1 MTSSSFPK
9 HNINPAEKGKDW
21 CLQFAKAA
29 YHSYETS
36 VGRKMFMG
44 KARVYDE
51 IKQYMYGRQDTRR
64 YHKAVGVDEETNTTY
79 ANIDNR
85 VLAIVSKQRRTALGL
100 LQKSLYNIVATTID
114 TQARNEVDEYYAQ
127 VKAKLLL
134 KRALE
139 EQAPELANHP
149 SLMLDAKDPQDLE
162 ELEMQAEYGFKH
174 QMAIEAED
182 AVNLSFAWN
191 DIARCRDMV
200 FEKLFDEGV
209 AVYKDWLDKNGK
221 PKFRV
226 CDNRNIVCNYCNY
239 ADFSDLLY
247 IGEVVEKPFHAFTE
261 DAGNAFTEAEYERIY
276 ESAKATF
283 GNVNMPAYQQNG
295 YDKCKVQVL
304 ELQWY
309 SVDDYFF
316 ESRVTAAGNLIYV
329 PVKYSD
335 RKYNSRNYDYRP
347 VTMVYKA
354 KWIVGTDF
362 IYDFG
367 KMPNPKR
374 NPNKTG
380 IAKLDYHIEVIN
392 FDRME
397 CKGIGEDLM
406 TIADQIHLAW
416 LKWQNIQNSLIPYM
430 IEIDL
435 DALENVALGA
445 GGEKLTAKEVLD
457 MAFQNGI
464 LITRRQGISERNINY
479 QAVNFIQ
486 TNYGEAVAEAWNN
499 LVRVIGMVN
508 EIIGLN
514 ELTDS
519 STPNPK
525 ILTNPAMMAV
535 EGTKNALYNIV
546 AAEKRLLLKVANAMV
561 KRMQQAVKKGKVEG
575 YLPALGE
582 GTMKFIQL
590 SPDLDLHEFGIFLE
604 DKLTDEKRQLFVQEV
619 FNYKSQGLIDPT
631 DAILVENEP
640 NLKRAA
646 QMLAYR
652 IDKRKKQMQKEAMQ
666 QQQMNGQIQIQ
677 SAQAAE
683 QFKQETLQLEY
694 QLKAELLKMEID
706 GKLMLKQLEVEG
718 KVSVTDKE
726 QTTKERI
733 KDKELGL
740 PPAPQQQIQIEPVT
754 EDEEM

>member
-1 MTSSSFPK
+1 MTTSSFPK
-9 HNINPAEKGKDW
+9 HNIDPKLKDKNW
-21 CLQFAKAA
+21 GLQFIKAA

-36 VGRKMFMG
+36 VGKKMFMG

-51 IKQYMYGRQDTRR
+51 IKEYMYGRQDTRR

-100 LQKSLYNIVATTID
+100 LQKSLYNVVATTID
-114 TQARNEVDEYYAQ
+114 TQARNEVDAYYAD

-139 EQAPELANHP
+139 QQAPDLANHP

-191 DIARCRDMV
+191 DIGRCRDMV

-209 AVYKDWLDKNGK
+209 AVYKDWIDKNGK

-239 ADFSDLLY
+239 ADFKDLLY
-247 IGEVVEKPFHAFTE
+247 IGEVVDMPFYSFAE
-261 DAGNAFTEAEYERIY
+261 DAGNAFTEAEYEQIY
-276 ESAKATF
+276 NSARATF

-304 ELQWY
+304 ELEWF
-309 SVDDYFF
+309 SLDDMFF
-316 ESRVTAAGNLIYV
+316 ESRVTDAGNEIYV

-335 RKYNSRNYDYRP
+335 RKYDSRKYDYRP
-347 VTMVYKA
+347 VTMLYKG

-362 IYDFG
+362 IYDFS
-367 KMPNPKR
+367 KVSNPKR
-374 NPNKTG
+374 SPNKTG
-380 IAKLDYHIEVIN
+380 VAQLDYHIEAIN
-392 FDRME
+392 FDRMQS
-397 CKGIGEDLM
+397 KGIGEDLL

-416 LKWQNIQNSLIPYM
+416 LKWQNIQNQLIPYM

-435 DALENVALGA
+435 DSLENVALGA

-464 LITRRQGISERNINY
+464 LVTRRQGISERNINY

-546 AAEKRLLLKVANAMV
+546 AAEKRLLLKIANAMV
-561 KRMQQAVKKGKVEG
+561 RRMQQAVKKGDVEG

-582 GTMKFIQL
+582 GTMKFIRL
-590 SPDLDLHEFGIFLE
+590 SPDLELHEFGIILE
-604 DKLTDEKRQLFVQEV
+604 DKPSDEKRQFFVQEV
-619 FNYKSQGLIDPT
+619 FKYKSEGLLDPT
-631 DAILVENEP
+631 DAILVESES
-640 NLKRAA
+640 NLKRAS
-646 QMLAYR
+646 QMLAYK
-652 IDKRKKQMQKEAMQ
+652 IKKKRELMQKEAIEREQRNAQYQ
-666 QQQMNGQIQIQ
+666 QQ
-677 SAQAAE
+677 SAIVAE
-683 QFKQETLQLEY
+683 QAKQGTLQLEY
-694 QLKAELLKMEID
+694 QLKKELLELEIQ
-706 GKLMLKQLEVEG
+706 GKLMLKQIEVGG
-718 KVSVTDKE
+718 KVDVADKE
-726 QTTKERI
+726 TTSRERI
-733 KDKELGL
+733 KDKEMGL
-740 PPAPQQQIQIEPVT
+740 PPAPQIQIEPI
-754 EDEEM
+754 EIEEEE